1 MSDHTPT
8 PYILDTSV
16 LQELVRGDGDLIS
29 LIQDFDRT
37 GQPMVAPVLAVAG
50 ALLANRGVADAEALL
65 AGLSAFGSVVVA
77 PLDGVDQAADLIDM
91 ISATGLDPWDAHVA
105 AIANISVCPILTMNA
120 AVWQDS
126 SAALEHPLHT
136 IEIAEPDN

>member
-1 MSDHTPT
+1 VSDHTPT

-50 ALLANRGVADAEALL
+50 ALLANRGVTDAEATL
-65 AGLSAFGSVVVA
+65 AGLSAFGNVAIA
-77 PLDGVDQAADLIDM
+77 PLDGVDQAADLVDM
-91 ISATGLDPWDAHVA
+91 IAATGLDPWNAHVA
-105 AIANISVCPILTMNA
+105 AIANVSVCPILTMNA
-120 AVWQDS
+120 ADWQEP
-126 SAALEHPLHT
+126 SAALEHPLHS